1 MNESMLWYNNA
12 AENFN
17 SALPVGNGRIGGM
30 VYGRTE
36 HELIQLNEDSVWSG
50 GKRNRNNPDAPEG
63 LKEVRELL
71 KQERIPEAEEI
82 AFRKLQGVSSES
94 RHYMPLGNLNID
106 MKLDGRA
113 KEYKRGL
120 DLENAAAFT
129 EFLSGETRYRRE
141 VFVSE
146 PDNVMIVHISAENGT
161 VELSAY
167 LDGRNGYYDD
177 NRPVKKN
184 MIMFSG
190 GSGGKDGL
198 FFAAVL

>member
-1 MNESMLWYNNA
+1 MLRKI
-12 AENFN
+12 FN

-106 MKLDGRA
+106 MKLDGR
-113 KEYKRGL
+113 KGIQKR
-120 DLENAAAFT
+120 
-129 EFLSGETRYRRE
+129 S
-141 VFVSE
+141 
-146 PDNVMIVHISAENGT
+146 
-161 VELSAY
+161 
-167 LDGRNGYYDD
+167 
-177 NRPVKKN
+177 
-184 MIMFSG
+184 
-190 GSGGKDGL
+190 
-198 FFAAVL
+198 

>member
-1 MNESMLWYNNA
+1 MNESMLWYNNV
-12 AENFN
+12 AENFD

-113 KEYKRGL
+113 KEYK
-120 DLENAAAFT
+120 
-129 EFLSGETRYRRE
+129 
-141 VFVSE
+141 
-146 PDNVMIVHISAENGT
+146 
-161 VELSAY
+161 
-167 LDGRNGYYDD
+167 
-177 NRPVKKN
+177 
-184 MIMFSG
+184 
-190 GSGGKDGL
+190 
-198 FFAAVL
+198 

>member
-1 MNESMLWYNNA
+1 MNESMLWYNNV
-12 AENFN
+12 AENFD

-113 KEYKRGL
+113 KEYKEVLIWKMQQHLRS
-120 DLENAAAFT
+120 FC
-129 EFLSGETRYRRE
+129 RE
-141 VFVSE
+141 KQ
-146 PDNVMIVHISAENGT
+146 DT
-161 VELSAY
+161 
-167 LDGRNGYYDD
+167 DGRFLYLNL
-177 NRPVKKN
+177 
-184 MIMFSG
+184 IM
-190 GSGGKDGL
+190 L
-198 FFAAVL
+198 